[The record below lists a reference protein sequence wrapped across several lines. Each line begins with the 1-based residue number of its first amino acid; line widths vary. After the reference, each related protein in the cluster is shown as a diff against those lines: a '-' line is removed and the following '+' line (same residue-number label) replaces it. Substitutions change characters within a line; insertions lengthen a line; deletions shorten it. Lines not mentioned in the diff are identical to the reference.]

1 MINKIMIKDFADGY
15 YDVYIFNKEYI
26 YEEVKKDI
34 EEHIKNNLDEYSLE
48 TIGDM
53 LMQKYEVKAQYYF
66 DNLTKNTMMLDVND
80 ICNNIYKGE
89 K

>member
-1 MINKIMIKDFADGY
+1 MINKIMVKDFMDGY
-15 YDVYIFNKEYI
+15 YDVYVFNKEYI

>member
-1 MINKIMIKDFADGY
+1 MINKIMVKDFMDGY
-15 YDVYIFNKEYI
+15 YDVYIFEKEYK
-26 YEEVKKDI
+26 YEDVKKDI

-53 LMQKYEVKAQYYF
+53 LMQKYEVKARYYF